1 MKALTIHQPNEATV
15 EEIARPEPAADEV
28 LVKVAA
34 CGICGTDVHIFRG
47 EYMGTYPVIPGHEFA
62 GEIVAAG
69 DAVRRFKVGDRV
81 AVEPNIACDNC
92 ESCLN
97 NRQNFCQNWQA
108 VGVTRQGGMAKYV
121 VVPEKVIFDIGDLS
135 YEAAA
140 FVEPL
145 SCVLHGVER
154 AEIRLGDR
162 IAILGAGPIG
172 LLLLQVALARGAVDI
187 TVLERQ
193 AARADLAQD
202 LGAATWIDDL
212 TAIPD
217 GAYDVVIDATGAPAV
232 MAQTVRMAR
241 PGGTI
246 LLFGVPP
253 RGADLTLDAFAIFE
267 KGLTLRSSFT
277 SLRNSYQAV
286 AMLQSGAVKTEALV
300 SHRLP
305 LRAFEDAV
313 EMIEAGRDGVKKV
326 LLVPRAS
333 RGGGVA

>member
-47 EYMGTYPVIPGHEFA
+47 EYKGTYPVIPGHEFA